1 MEYRGGGLRGTNI
14 SYKISYKD
22 ILYNEGNIVNI
33 L

>member
-1 MEYRGGGLRGTNI
+1 MEYKGGGLRGTNI
-14 SYKISYKD
+14 IYKISYKD